1 MATCDIVSL
10 CIYIYTERFDL
21 FFMDIFIIALLL
33 LMSALFSA
41 SETAFSTAKEARIRT
56 YAQDGNKRAKVA
68 IKISENYDKA
78 LTTVLIGNNI
88 VNLTASSITTAFVIR
103 VFKGDAYVALG
114 TAVINSTGTYLRRD
128 HAEEC
133 LQRSIPKDFAFSSP
147 TRFGD

>member
-1 MATCDIVSL
+1 MATCDIVFL

-88 VNLTASSITTAFVIR
+88 VNLAASSITTAFVIR
-103 VFKGDAYVALG
+103 VFKGDAYIALG
-114 TAVINSTGTYLRRD
+114 TAVITILVLIFGEIMPKNVAKEYPEQGAAGAACDRR
-128 HAEEC
+128 
-133 LQRSIPKDFAFSSP
+133 S
-147 TRFGD
+147 